1 MKKTVL
7 AALSLVTGV
16 AFAHNC
22 PNDMKAIDAK
32 MSMAAT

>member
-7 AALSLVTGV
+7 LSLSLVASV

-22 PNDMKAIDAK
+22 PNEMKVFAPIEF
-32 MSMAAT
+32 